1 MLLPLEFCEP
11 VLPAGGLVADFLE
24 PIADAVARREPVGTA
39 VTRVVHGMG
48 FQCFTYGTGSVPSPN
63 RDSRTYVWTNAP
75 LDWLRRYDTM
85 AYLEVDPRVTET
97 VATAAPMLW
106 DRYAFQ
112 ETGRRRE
119 FFDDAARHGIC
130 SGVAVALSDPKRA
143 QSGFCLST
151 PQPRLGDAFRSH
163 CAERQ
168 GEILLLAHYL
178 HAMLTASVVDRDAPP
193 PTAGA
198 SLSPRELECLQL
210 AATGLSS
217 SLIAAALGIGERI
230 VHFHF
235 SNLLSKLDASN
246 RHHAIAKAVAAGLVE
261 P

>member
-1 MLLPLEFCEP
+1 MLLPLEISDP
-11 VLPAGGLVADFLE
+11 VLPSSDLVADFLG
-24 PIADAVARREPVGTA
+24 PIADAVARREPVGAA
-39 VTRVVHGMG
+39 VTRVVREMG
-48 FQCFTYGTGSVPSPN
+48 FQCFTYGTSSMPTPN
-63 RDSRTYVWTNAP
+63 RDSRNYVWTNAP
-75 LDWLRRYDTM
+75 LAWMRRYDRM

-97 VATAAPMLW
+97 IATAAPMLW
-106 DRYAFQ
+106 DRHAFP
-112 ETGRRRE
+112 ETKRRRE

-130 SGVAVALSDPKRA
+130 SGVAVALRDPKRA
-143 QSGFCLST
+143 QSGFYLST
-151 PQPRLGDAFRSH
+151 PQPRLDDAFRSR

-178 HAMLTASVVDRDAPP
+178 HAMLTASFVDRDAPP
-193 PTAGA
+193 PTAGV

-210 AATGLSS
+210 AAKGLSS
-217 SLIAAALGIGERI
+217 SLIAAALGIGERT